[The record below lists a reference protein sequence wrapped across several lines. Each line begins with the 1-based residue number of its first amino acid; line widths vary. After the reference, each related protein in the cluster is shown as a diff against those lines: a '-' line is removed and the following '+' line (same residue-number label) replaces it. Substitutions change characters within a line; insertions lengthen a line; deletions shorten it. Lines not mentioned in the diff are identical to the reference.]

1 MICNLLPLKDGVRK
15 SAPRCFWFATRL
27 AWAIKTCTLDST
39 LRPFH
44 LTEDFFQLVEL
55 ILVDSLTAWIVGD
68 MVSTSSS
75 SERSA
80 MLTELRSAMSSI
92 SSSPVNVVRVLPKAF
107 SLFPMF
113 GSMWTSIPHIFHNTF
128 SVQVPALLLS
138 VFKEIN
144 QFKQFFLF

>member
-1 MICNLLPLKDGVRK
+1 MICHLLPLKYGVKNHTRK
-15 SAPRCFWFATRL
+15 HFKLATRL
-27 AWAIKTCTLDST
+27 VWAIKTCMLDSR

-44 LTEDFFQLVEL
+44 LTEDFFQSVEL
-55 ILVDSLTAWIVGD
+55 ILVDSLTACIVGD

-80 MLTELRSAMSSI
+80 MFTELRSAMSSI

-107 SLFPMF
+107 NLFPMF
-113 GSMWTSIPHIFHNTF
+113 GSMCTSIPHIFHNTF

-138 VFKEIN
+138 VLTKN
-144 QFKQFFLF
+144 QFNQFFLF